1 MIALLF
7 HLSIFALS
15 ARAQISTLYLGHLK
29 EKGTTRDN
37 YDSNP
42 DIIFPGIGT
51 TYGVVGVLKEMIGRQ
66 MISLA
71 SAIASASA
79 RGNVGRRR
87 AGRRRGALKSA

>member
-1 MIALLF
+1 M
-7 HLSIFALS
+7 
-15 ARAQISTLYLGHLK
+15 LYLDHLID
-29 EKGTTRDN
+29 KGETTREN

-66 MISLA
+66 MPLGISLA

-87 AGRRRGALKSA
+87 AGRRRRGALKSA